1 MRISHILLA
10 TMVLSFFMT
19 ACDESETT
27 NTKDNQVEAPS
38 ETKDEDN
45 TTDTGDELRY
55 PNEKHLRN
63 IRQLTFGGN
72 NAEAY
77 FSFDNKHLVFQSD
90 YKEWGVECDQIFYM
104 PIEGHGEQPP
114 KMLSSGKGR
123 TTCAYFMEG
132 NEKVV
137 YASTH
142 LGGEAC
148 PPEPERKPGGIY
160 TWPIYESYDIFTADL
175 EGNLLD
181 QLTENPG
188 YDAEATLS
196 PDGKKIVFTSTRSG
210 DLELY
215 TMDADGGNVVQI
227 TDELGYD
234 GGAFF
239 SPDGT
244 KLVWR
249 ASRPETPE
257 DQKLYKDLLADGK
270 VQPSNMELYVGNVDG
285 TDKRKVTS
293 LGKANWAPFF
303 HPSGEK
309 IIFASNHAGETG
321 RKFNLF
327 MVNLDGSGLEQIT
340 FDETFDA
347 FPMFS
352 YDGKYLVFSSN
363 RFNGGNRDT
372 NVFLAEWVD

>member
-1 MRISHILLA
+1 M
-10 TMVLSFFMT
+10 TLSFLLT
-19 ACDESETT
+19 ACNEPKTSENTGHEGEKTT
-27 NTKDNQVEAPS
+27 EPAAVPKPTAASD
-38 ETKDEDN
+38 D
-45 TTDTGDELRY
+45 LRY

-63 IRQLTFGGN
+63 VRQLTFGGN

-90 YKEWGVECDQIFYM
+90 FKDWGVECDQIFYM

-114 KMLSSGKGR
+114 QMLSTGKGR
-123 TTCAYFMEG
+123 TTCSYFMEG
-132 NEKVV
+132 NEKIV

-142 LGGEAC
+142 LGGDDC
-148 PPEPERKPGGIY
+148 PAEPERKPGGTY
-160 TWPIYESYDIFTADL
+160 TWPIYPSYDIFTADL
-175 EGNLLD
+175 EGNLID
-181 QLTENPG
+181 QLTDNPG

-215 TMDADGGNVVQI
+215 TMDVDGSNVVQV

-249 ASRPETPE
+249 ASRPQTPE
-257 DQKLYKDLLADGK
+257 DQKMYKDLLADGK
-270 VQPSNMELYVGNVDG
+270 VQPTNMELYVGNVDG
-285 TDKRKVTS
+285 TEKRKVTE

-309 IIFASNHAGETG
+309 IIFASNHAGESG

-327 MVNLDGSGLEQIT
+327 MINVDGTGLEQIT

-352 YDGKYLVFSSN
+352 FDGKYLVFSSN